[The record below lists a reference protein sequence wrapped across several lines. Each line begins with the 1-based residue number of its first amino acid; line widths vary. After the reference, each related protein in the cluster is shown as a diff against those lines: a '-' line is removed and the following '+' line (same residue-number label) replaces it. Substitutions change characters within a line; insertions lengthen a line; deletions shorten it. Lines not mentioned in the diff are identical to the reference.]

1 MADNIVWIDNFRE
14 IIIYEEVSLTKFK
27 LKSIIFLEKL
37 SYDITLESDT
47 IASSGKFTFIFMK
60 LPSQL
65 VIYQCSEYF
74 NSISFKSLLFF
85 LALIEIV
92 VPFDFFNL
100 KFIAL
105 YQIKLLIFAGCF
117 IFQSKNTFTFP
128 YQSISLTIA
137 LIFPVSFYLFTRI
150 PLKVKL

>member
-60 LPSQL
+60 LPS
-65 VIYQCSEYF
+65 
-74 NSISFKSLLFF
+74 
-85 LALIEIV
+85 
-92 VPFDFFNL
+92 
-100 KFIAL
+100 
-105 YQIKLLIFAGCF
+105 
-117 IFQSKNTFTFP
+117 
-128 YQSISLTIA
+128 
-137 LIFPVSFYLFTRI
+137 
-150 PLKVKL
+150 